1 MAEPKEEPKLPTQ
14 QLIIL
19 SLCRFADPVAFTS
32 VFPYLPEMIESFHV
46 PKGDVAEWVGITSA
60 SFSLSQCVTGIL
72 FGRASDRFGR
82 KPVILLGVLCTMT
95 ASLAFGFSTS
105 LAWAIAARSLA
116 GASAGGIGVI
126 RTTVA
131 EMVPERELQPRA
143 FSVMPLVWSTGSI
156 LGPVVGGV
164 LAKPAVNFPQA
175 FGNSWLLKQFPF
187 ALPNLVA
194 CGLYVFGLPT
204 GFLFLKETLETKRED
219 RDIGRMAG
227 RFLTRVCCGKRKQ
240 KYDESEQEPLI
251 GGHKAAESEKPPG
264 YWEVFSPQS
273 SLNLLAYSLLAL
285 HSITFDQLIPVFL
298 HMPVGDAS
306 ARAEMRL
313 PFKFV
318 TGFGLDVSHAQSMR
332 VIAHGISLLAS
343 VCSSPSV
350 SPSFSCV
357 CWKLTLAQ
365 MASYLCLF
373 NSWSFPQSRRDTG
386 F

>member
-1 MAEPKEEPKLPTQ
+1 MAEPRKEPKLPTQ
-14 QLIIL
+14 QLVIL

-46 PKGDVAEWVGITSA
+46 PKRDVAQWVGITSA

-72 FGRASDRFGR
+72 LGRASDRYGR
-82 KPVILLGVLCTMT
+82 KLVILIGVLCTMA
-95 ASLAFGFSTS
+95 ASLAFGFSQS

-156 LGPVVGGV
+156 LGPVLGGV
-164 LAKPAVNFPQA
+164 LAKPATNFPQI
-175 FGNSWLLKQFPF
+175 FGDSWLLKKFPF

-194 CGLYVFGLPT
+194 CCLYVFGLPI
-204 GFLFLKETLETKRED
+204 GFMFLKETLETKKHK
-219 RDIGRMAG
+219 RDLGRVLG
-227 RFLTRVCCGKRKQ
+227 RFVTRLCCGGSKRT
-240 KYDESEQEPLI
+240 YDESEQERLMN
-251 GGHKAAESEKPPG
+251 GHKPTEFEKPPS

-285 HSITFDQLIPVFL
+285 HSIAFDQLLPVFL
-298 HMPVGDAS
+298 HMSVGDES
-306 ARAEMRL
+306 ARAEMVL

-318 TGFGLDVSHAQSMR
+318 TGFGLDVSPSLLKC
-332 VIAHGISLLAS
+332 VVAHGYSRHESA
-343 VCSSPSV
+343 CSSPSV
-350 SPSFSCV
+350 SSHLFVWLCT
-357 CWKLTLAQ
+357 LTL
-365 MASYLCLF
+365 
-373 NSWSFPQSRRDTG
+373 P
-386 F
+386 